1 MAYNSFNGKR
11 PIEYASKINHSAII
25 NSLEI
30 QNFLNSCQGTGLD
43 VGKLILPKAN
53 DIKYGLPKNIKR
65 IFAIDGSYNETFLNA
80 KFPSVSLAYFNI
92 GVLAFDMLD
101 YEELKADQIV
111 DPEKVKKLKE
121 VSKNC
126 FAIPTNNL
134 LKNGAD
140 NFLDSVRISIN
151 DIFSNKVNS
160 CLKRDS
166 LNDILQWILFE
177 EWDKN
182 LTNYIKIK
190 CPNSNCCNDIEFK
203 KGEHIKIC
211 PYCKKEIFLS
221 DYLTLYSLVN
231 EVSGASGIVSFFCS
245 VVEQLYIAEII
256 RHFYN
261 QDIKI
266 LSEIVFIKDG
276 PLAFFSKTFKLCE
289 HFRHLFTYLD
299 SIKAKIYLVG
309 LEKSGTFCE
318 HANLI
323 KDRLNKGQYYIF
335 NEEYIRKYVEPQI
348 TKTIYGSNTY
358 YGKKIMFKT
367 EADDILI
374 AVLPVKDYQAENNAV
389 DLIGAEVCLK
399 TISKLRCNMY
409 DNSLVPISI
418 INKLVSIAALPSA
431 NILKNFSKRLIL
443 DENK

>member
-1 MAYNSFNGKR
+1 MAYSSFNGKR

-25 NSLEI
+25 NSPEI
-30 QNFLNSCQGTGLD
+30 QKFLSSCKETGLD
-43 VGKLILPKAN
+43 VGKLVLPRAN
-53 DIKYGLPKNIKR
+53 EIKYGIPKNIKK
-65 IFAIDGSYNETFLNA
+65 IFAIDGSYNETFLKE

-101 YEELKADQIV
+101 YEEVKAEQLV
-111 DPEKVKKLKE
+111 DPETVKKLKE
-121 VSKNC
+121 FSKNC

-134 LKNGAD
+134 LRKGID
-140 NFLDSVRISIN
+140 NFLDSVRIAIN
-151 DIFSNKVNS
+151 DIFSDNKNS
-160 CLKRDS
+160 CLKQDC
-166 LNDILQWILFE
+166 LNDILQWMIFE
-177 EWDKN
+177 EWDTDLITRIN
-182 LTNYIKIK
+182 VR
-190 CPNSNCCNDIEFK
+190 CPNDSCCKDVEFTR
-203 KGEHIKIC
+203 GEHIKRC
-211 PYCKKEIFLS
+211 PHCNKVVYLS
-221 DYLTLYSLVN
+221 DYLSLHALVN
-231 EVSGASGIVSFFCS
+231 EVSGASGIVSFFCN
-245 VVEQLYIAEII
+245 VIEQLYIVEII

-261 QDIKI
+261 EDIKI

-289 HFRHLFTYLD
+289 HFRRLLTYLD
-299 SIKAKIYLVG
+299 LIKAKIYLVG

-335 NEEYIRKYVEPQI
+335 NEDYIRKYVEPQT

-358 YGKKIMFKT
+358 YGKKVMFKT

-374 AVLPVKDYQAENNAV
+374 AVLPVKNYQAENHAA

-431 NILKNFSKRLIL
+431 NILKNFSKRLVL
-443 DENK
+443 DENR